1 MTPPSATLHRDAL
14 AAGTVL
20 NGYRILGVLGR
31 GGFGITYRAS
41 DLLDQS
47 FAIKEYFPRQF
58 AMRAD
63 RDVVVASES
72 DEEVFVDCRKRF
84 LTEAR
89 LLAALGRNGGTA
101 GVVQVVTFFEAN
113 NTAYSV
119 MEFLTGETLQDLLSA
134 NASLSPQLL
143 FSLLRGILAPLA
155 RVHAAGFLHR
165 DLKPSNILIRP
176 DGQPVLIDFG
186 SARDMR
192 PTSNTTYT
200 QVYSGHYAPIEQ
212 MIYGASQGPYSD
224 IYSIGGIAYRAIGGS
239 LIDARA
245 RQQATLNRA
254 SDPLVPAVEVGR
266 GRYPASLLNAID
278 RALAIAADDR
288 PQRVEEMLALL
299 DDAFDGEPT
308 VRHTRPPESR
318 VRVDRGTALPS
329 SRGARS
335 PRRAWSL
342 AFARLPSIGRL
353 LPVWKHRDAQRS
365 AASENKRKSLQQKP
379 RTALVLVPATVAV
392 LLVLI
397 GGALYVWLASQSR
410 PSNALAD
417 LQVVVDRNGSQI
429 SAKFPETT
437 DTVKFA
443 SALPYLAKLKVTAL
457 DLSNSQIVT
466 LPSLQGLGSLEK
478 LNLNG
483 SDVTTLLSLKGLTAL
498 RELNLSRTRITALPS
513 LEDLSALQ
521 KLDLGYT
528 GLTALPSLD
537 GLMSLRELNLS
548 HTNLA
553 SMPPL
558 EGLTGLQELDLTGTN
573 VTSLPDIQDLP
584 NLHVAP
590 DRLRAPPEPPPEQRT
605 TVATAP
611 IAPLPPLPS
620 EPPAASKPLPEPWA
634 PPTPSVS
641 PAPPAPLAALK
652 PPLPKPTPPPPAPA
666 TRPTGAIKPIPLPPR
681 EAPPPPAKSMP
692 APQATV
698 PTPPSGEASSASRRP
713 PESEAALS
721 GYEYFQRG
729 YAASERHDYA
739 EAISLYRRGAEKGDA
754 NSMYSLGI
762 LYSQGLG
769 VPADYSTARSWYQK
783 ASEHGY
789 KTALYSIGLLYFEG
803 GPGMPKDC
811 AAARQWLSQAVA
823 RGVTVAQTLLNRS
836 CY

>member
-1 MTPPSATLHRDAL
+1 MTPPTATLHRDAL

-47 FAIKEYFPRQF
+47 FAIKEFFPRQF

-119 MEFLTGETLQDLLSA
+119 MEFLTGETLHDLLSA

-224 IYSIGGIAYRAIGGS
+224 IYSVGGIAYRAIGGS

-254 SDPLVPAVEVGR
+254 SDPLVPAVEAGR
-266 GRYPASLLNAID
+266 GRYPPSLLHAID
-278 RALAIAADDR
+278 RALAITADDR
-288 PQRVEEMLALL
+288 PQRVEDMLAFL

-308 VRHTRPPESR
+308 VRHTKPVDSR
-318 VRVDRGTALPS
+318 VRMARSAALPS
-329 SRGARS
+329 SRNATTPLRI
-335 PRRAWSL
+335 WSSVTKR
-342 AFARLPSIGRL
+342 FFSVGRL
-353 LPVWKHRDAQRS
+353 SRVWKRGDPRQS
-365 AASENKRKSLQQKP
+365 AASENYKRKSLRQG
-379 RTALVLVPATVAV
+379 RRMARMVVPATIAV
-392 LLVLI
+392 LVVLI
-397 GGALYVWLASQSR
+397 GGGASYVWFAEQSK
-410 PSNALAD
+410 PGNALAD
-417 LQVVVDRNGSQI
+417 LQVAVERNGTQV

-437 DTVKFA
+437 DTAKLTA
-443 SALPYLAKLKVTAL
+443 ALPYLIKMKVTAL
-457 DLSNSQIVT
+457 DLSNSLIVT

-478 LNLNG
+478 LNLRG
-483 SDVTTLLSLKGLTAL
+483 SDVTTLLSLKGLAAL
-498 RELNLSRTRITALPS
+498 RELDLSRTKITVLPA

-558 EGLTGLQELDLTGTN
+558 EGLTALQDLDLTGTN

-584 NLHVAP
+584 NLHVSP
-590 DRLRAPPEPPPEQRT
+590 DRLRVPPEPAQEPQT
-605 TVATAP
+605 AVATAP
-611 IAPLPPLPS
+611 VAPPIPSAPPV
-620 EPPAASKPLPEPWA
+620 ASRPPEPW
-634 PPTPSVS
+634 PPPMPSVS
-641 PAPPAPLAALK
+641 PAPSAPLAALK
-652 PPLPKPTPPPPAPA
+652 PPLSKPTPPPAAPA
-666 TRPTGAIKPIPLPPR
+666 TRFPGATKPIPLPPR
-681 EAPPPPAKSMP
+681 EAPPPAAKSMP
-692 APQATV
+692 APETTV
-698 PTPPSGEASSASRRP
+698 PPPPNGEASSASRRSH
-713 PESEAALS
+713 ETEAALS
-721 GYEYFQRG
+721 GYEFFQRG

-739 EAISLYRRGAEKGDA
+739 EARNLYLRGAEKGDK
-754 NSMYSLGI
+754 NCMYWLGI

-769 VPADYSTARSWYQK
+769 VTADYSTARSWYQK
-783 ASEHGY
+783 AADNGY
-789 KTALYSIGLLYFEG
+789 ALALYSIGRLYFAG
-803 GPGMPKDC
+803 GPGLPKDC
-811 AAARQWLSQAVA
+811 TAARQALSLAVA
-823 RGVTVAQTLLNRS
+823 RGVPSAQSLLDRS